1 MLGKLEIDCLG
12 LLVSNQYKIN
22 GAGECIAW
30 TYWRVIVEGQFRESV
45 FETEFF
51 KVTVQESTP
60 SLTERFNKKRNQ
72 FTTYF
77 HS

>member
-51 KVTVQESTP
+51 KVTVQEFTP
-60 SLTERFNKKRNQ
+60 SLIERFNKKLNQ
-72 FTTYF
+72 FTT
-77 HS
+77 

>member
-1 MLGKLEIDCLG
+1 MLGKLEIDFLG
-12 LLVSNQYKIN
+12 FLVSNQYKIN

-60 SLTERFNKKRNQ
+60 SLIQRFNKKRIQ
-72 FTTYF
+72 FTT
-77 HS
+77 

>member
-1 MLGKLEIDCLG
+1 MLGKLEIDFLG

-51 KVTVQESTP
+51 KVTVQEFTL
-60 SLTERFNKKRNQ
+60 SLIERFKKKRN
-72 FTTYF
+72 
-77 HS
+77 

>member
-1 MLGKLEIDCLG
+1 MLGKLEIDFLG
-12 LLVSNQYKIN
+12 FLVSNQHKIN

-60 SLTERFNKKRNQ
+60 SLIQRFNKKRNQ
-72 FTTYF
+72 FTT
-77 HS
+77 

>member
-1 MLGKLEIDCLG
+1 MLGKLEIDFLG
-12 LLVSNQYKIN
+12 FLVSNQYKIN

-30 TYWRVIVEGQFRESV
+30 TYWRVIVEGQIRESV

-60 SLTERFNKKRNQ
+60 SLIERFNKKRNQ
-72 FTTYF
+72 FTILL